1 MQMRVAVIADVHGNC
16 AALDA
21 VLADLEANS
30 ADQIVCLGDMIQG
43 GPQPA
48 ETVARLRDLGAPIVM
63 GNADAYLLTGD
74 ESGPEPVT
82 ERLRATRQW
91 SLSRLSAEDVA
102 FITGFVPTVEVTL
115 DGGRRLLAFHGS
127 PASYD
132 DLIFPHTL
140 QEEVERLLGAHAPAI
155 MTGGHTHVQQIRRV
169 GAGLFFNPGSVGF
182 AFRHGQPEATFR
194 ADPWAEYA
202 VVTSEGE
209 RFGLEFRHVS
219 FDTSAYV
226 NAVHAGKMP
235 DADAVAARYANA
247 AGGGL

>member
-1 MQMRVAVIADVHGNC
+1 MLRVAVISDVHGNRG
-16 AALDA
+16 ALDA
-21 VLADLEANS
+21 VLADLEAHA

-74 ESGPEPVT
+74 ESGPEAIT
-82 ERLRATRQW
+82 DRLRETRKW
-91 SLSRLSAEDVA
+91 SLSRLSAEDIA
-102 FITGFVPTVEVTL
+102 FITGFVPTVEIAL
-115 DGGRRLLAFHGS
+115 EGGRRLLCFHGS

-132 DLIFPHTL
+132 DLIFPHTP
-140 QEEVERLLGAHAPAI
+140 QEEVERLLIAHAPAI

-169 GAGLFFNPGSVGF
+169 GGGFFFNPGSVGF

-202 VVTSEGE
+202 IVTSEGD
-209 RFGLEFRHVS
+209 RIGLEFRQVP
-219 FDTSAYV
+219 FDTSAFV
-226 NAVHAGKMP
+226 RAVHDGNMP
-235 DADAVAARYANA
+235 YADALASRYAD
-247 AGGGL
+247 G